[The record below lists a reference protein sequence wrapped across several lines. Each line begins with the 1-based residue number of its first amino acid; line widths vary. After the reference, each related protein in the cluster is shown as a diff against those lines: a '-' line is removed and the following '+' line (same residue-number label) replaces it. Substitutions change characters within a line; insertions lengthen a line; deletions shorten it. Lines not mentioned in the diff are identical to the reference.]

1 MLAVLCTVAGCA
13 PLPAQPPA
21 PAIAIV
27 TAAPGILASR
37 APIVLLGEVHDNA
50 VQHAMRLDAFRA
62 ILAAG
67 ARPALLMEQFDREKQ
82 EDLDRARRGPDGS
95 RVDAD
100 ALVRAA
106 ASAGSGWDWAHYKPF
121 LALALE
127 HDLPIVAANVSRRDA
142 FRIALEG
149 LAAAGFDAN
158 PAADIVARQT
168 DQIVKSHCDT
178 VDATQGRRMADA
190 QIARDQFMAITIER
204 WQARGVVV
212 LAGNGHVRRDIGV
225 VRWLPPPLAARAIA
239 IGLVEEGD
247 PSPGDF
253 DRTIVTPRQPREDP
267 CIALRTR
274 RRPG

>member
-1 MLAVLCTVAGCA
+1 MLAVLCAVAGCA

-82 EDLDRARRGPDGS
+82 DDLDRARRGPDGS
-95 RVDAD
+95 HVDAD

-142 FRIALEG
+142 FRIAMDG
-149 LAAAGFDAN
+149 LAGAGFDADV
-158 PAADIVARQT
+158 PADIAGRQT
-168 DQIVKSHCDT
+168 EQIVNSHCDT
-178 VDATQGRRMADA
+178 VDAAQGRKMADA
-190 QIARDQFMAITIER
+190 QIARDQFMARSVGR
-204 WQARGVVV
+204 WRDRGVVL

-225 VRWLPPPLAARAIA
+225 ARWLDPALASRAIA
-239 IGLVEEGD
+239 VGLIEEGD
-247 PSPGDF
+247 LSPGEF
-253 DRTIVTPRQPREDP
+253 DGTVVTPRQPREDP
-267 CIALRTR
+267 CIALRARHR
-274 RRPG
+274 RG

>member
-1 MLAVLCTVAGCA
+1 MLAAFIAVACA

-82 EDLDRARRGPDGS
+82 DDLDRARRGPDGS